1 LGERDILGY
10 GGMLCIG
17 LAVGVLLGFW
27 EAVGVVGLLML
38 HLGLTTGGDGG

>member
-1 LGERDILGY
+1 MGELDILGY

-27 EAVGVVGLLML
+27 YAVGVVGLLLFYVGM
-38 HLGLTTGGDGG
+38 GGEGG